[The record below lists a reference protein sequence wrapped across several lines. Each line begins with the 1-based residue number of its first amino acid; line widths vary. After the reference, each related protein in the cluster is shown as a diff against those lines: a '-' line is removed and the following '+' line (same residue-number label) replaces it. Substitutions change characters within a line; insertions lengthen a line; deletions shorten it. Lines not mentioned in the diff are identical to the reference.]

1 MKAVRHREEPGG
13 EHRTSHAT
21 GKAGPVLSSREKH
34 YLVWG
39 LLRLSLGI
47 LQMTF
52 AAAAILNLIFVG
64 LTPAALSY
72 AAVATIA
79 TLLSRILFRGRSGL
93 HR

>member
-1 MKAVRHREEPGG
+1 MKAVKHHEESGG
-13 EHRTSHAT
+13 EHRTGNAILEHR
-21 GKAGPVLSSREKH
+21 PVLSSREKH

-39 LLRLSLGI
+39 ILRLTLGV

-52 AAAAILNLIFVG
+52 AAAAILQLIFVG
-64 LTPAALSY
+64 LTPATLSY

-79 TLLSRILFRGRSGL
+79 TLLSRLLFRGRSGP